1 MQILEQNSKK
11 VLDLNSHVNQLA
23 NALALE
29 LRAFAKE
36 NGWWRDVVYLYS
48 LRTFPDYF
56 ERNYAFYNARATRRP
71 LVAGFIVTWEKN
83 REHSTLSFA
92 TKQYECRD
100 IRVSVLTPRKLIDVI
115 ANAVSFATS
124 KTPVVTVLLNGFQFS
139 VVKRI

>member
-1 MQILEQNSKK
+1 MQILEQNKK

-29 LRAFAKE
+29 LHAFAKE

-92 TKQYECRD
+92 TKQYKDYD
-100 IRVSVLTPRKLIDVI
+100 IKVSVLTPRKLINVI
-115 ANAVSFATS
+115 ANAVSFAS
-124 KTPVVTVLLNGFQFS
+124 AKTPVVTVLLNGQIFS
-139 VVKRI
+139 KVERL

>member
-1 MQILEQNSKK
+1 MQILEPKPLS
-11 VLDLNSHVNQLA
+11 LNSHVNQLA

-29 LRAFAKE
+29 LHAFAKE

-56 ERNYAFYNARATRRP
+56 ERNYAFYNARAARRP

-83 REHSTLSFA
+83 KEHSTLSFT

-100 IRVSVLTPRKLIDVI
+100 IKVSVLTPRKLIDVV
-115 ANAVSFATS
+115 ANALSFATA
-124 KTPVVTVLLNGFQFS
+124 KTPVVAVLLNGRLFS
-139 VVKRI
+139 RVERL

>member
-1 MQILEQNSKK
+1 MQILEQNKK

-29 LRAFAKE
+29 LRSYAKE

-48 LRTFPDYF
+48 HKTFFDYF

-92 TKQYECRD
+92 TKQFECYD

-115 ANAVSFATS
+115 ANVLSFATS
-124 KTPVVTVLLNGFQFS
+124 KTPVVAVLLDGKPFS
-139 VVKRI
+139 RVERL

>member
-1 MQILEQNSKK
+1 MQILEQNKK

-29 LRAFAKE
+29 LRSYAKE
-36 NGWWRDVVYLYS
+36 NGWGRDVVYLYS

-83 REHSTLSFA
+83 REHSTLSFS
-92 TKQYECRD
+92 TKQFECYD
-100 IRVSVLTPRKLIDVI
+100 IKVSVLTPRKLIDVI
-115 ANAVSFATS
+115 ANVLSFAS
-124 KTPVVTVLLNGFQFS
+124 AKTPVVAVLLNGQIFS
-139 VVKRI
+139 RIERL